1 MSGLKSA
8 VLEAGGN
15 IESRAAY
22 PDYHKFVEKYVF
34 DAEALKRFIEL
45 MKNEPTTLPR
55 TGG

>member
-22 PDYHKFVEKYVF
+22 SDFSKFVEQYVF
-34 DAEALKRFIEL
+34 TEEALKKFIEL
-45 MKNEPTTLPR
+45 VNSKPVT
-55 TGG
+55 

>member
-1 MSGLKSA
+1 MDIKFA

-15 IESRAAY
+15 IETRAAY
-22 PDYHKFVEKYVF
+22 PDFNKPVEKYVF
-34 DAEALKRFIEL
+34 DAEALKKFIEL

>member
-1 MSGLKSA
+1 MDGLKNA
-8 VLEAGGN
+8 VLEAGGH

-22 PDYHKFVEKYVF
+22 PDFSKFVEQYVF
-34 DAEALKRFIEL
+34 TEEALKKFIEL

>member
-8 VLEAGGN
+8 VLEAGGH

-22 PDYHKFVEKYVF
+22 PDFSKFVEQYVF
-34 DAEALKRFIEL
+34 TEEALKKFIEL
-45 MKNEPTTLPR
+45 MKNEPTTLSR